1 MPMNL
6 FQGKECK
13 IDTARYGRND
23 EVNTAVR
30 YYYSEKNYWMNQ
42 DSYLRSDSYVI
53 ENYFKYGDSIPSL

>member
-1 MPMNL
+1 MNL

-30 YYYSEKNYWMNQ
+30 YYYSEKNY
-42 DSYLRSDSYVI
+42 
-53 ENYFKYGDSIPSL
+53 